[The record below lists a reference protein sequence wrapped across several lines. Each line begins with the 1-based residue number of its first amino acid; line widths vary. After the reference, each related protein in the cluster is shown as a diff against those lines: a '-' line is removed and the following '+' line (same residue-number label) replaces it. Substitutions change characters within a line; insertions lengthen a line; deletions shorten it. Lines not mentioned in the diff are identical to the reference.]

1 MKTVATR
8 LEKELNLR
16 LSAVHLVDSHYCSDA
31 SKFISVCMTSL
42 NAMLQMEMP
51 HVNVLSKVDTI
62 EKYGKLN
69 FNIGTSKLSF
79 YAQGSNFKN
88 CISAQI
94 TLLRSWTS
102 STWSTLCQT
111 IPSSRPSSRN

>member
-8 LEKELNLR
+8 LGKELNLR
-16 LSAVHLVDSHYCSDA
+16 LSAVHLVDAHYCSDA

-69 FNIGTSKLSF
+69 FNIGTSDI
-79 YAQGSNFKN
+79 APPVTFKF
-88 CISAQI
+88 
-94 TLLRSWTS
+94 
-102 STWSTLCQT
+102 
-111 IPSSRPSSRN
+111 